1 MAALSRPAP
10 CPRVTSARRCLPHPT
25 FLWAGTRPWVEAS
38 ALFRANRRFILS
50 RIRTSS
56 RKSVKSPKLIPA
68 FAASAIAATAV
79 VAGSLAGL
87 GPAGQPAAAQTTT
100 HAAQA
105 SAVTSLGN
113 QRLAVTSHAP
123 RSVPVPLTL
132 TAAAITQ
139 RQTALRRAQKMLGH
153 FGWGHRQWAPL
164 YKLWNRE
171 SSWNKYARNPYSG
184 AYGIPQAVPGSKMG
198 TAGSD
203 WRTNATTQIRWGMR
217 YIKSVYGYP
226 RRAWNHELAYGWY

>member
-1 MAALSRPAP
+1 VGWPAP
-10 CPRVTSARRCLPHPT
+10 R
-25 FLWAGTRPWVEAS
+25 VEAS
-38 ALFRANRRFILS
+38 ALFRADQRFILS

-56 RKSVKSPKLIPA
+56 RKSVKSPKLIAA
-68 FAASAIAATAV
+68 FAASAIASAAA
-79 VAGSLAGL
+79 VAGSLAGP
-87 GPAGQPAAAQTTT
+87 GSAGTPTAAAHTTT

-105 SAVTSLGN
+105 STVTSLGN
-113 QRLAVTSHAP
+113 QRLAVASHAP
-123 RSVPVPLTL
+123 RSVPVPITL

-139 RQTALRRAQKMLGH
+139 RQAALRTAQKMLGH

-198 TAGSD
+198 TAGPD

-226 RRAWNHELAYGWY
+226 RRAWYHELAYGWY

>member
-1 MAALSRPAP
+1 
-10 CPRVTSARRCLPHPT
+10 
-25 FLWAGTRPWVEAS
+25 VEAS

-56 RKSVKSPKLIPA
+56 RKSVKSPKLIA
-68 FAASAIAATAV
+68 AVAASAIASAAA

-87 GPAGQPAAAQTTT
+87 GPAGTPTAVAHTST

-105 SAVTSLGN
+105 STVISLGN
-113 QRLAVTSHAP
+113 QRLAVATHSP
-123 RSVPVPLTL
+123 SSIPEPVTL
-132 TAAAITQ
+132 TAVAVTQ
-139 RQTALRRAQKMLGH
+139 RQAALRTAWKMLGH

-184 AYGIPQAVPGSKMG
+184 AYGIPQAVPGSKMAS
-198 TAGSD
+198 AGRD

-226 RRAWNHELAYGWY
+226 RRAWYHELDYGWY